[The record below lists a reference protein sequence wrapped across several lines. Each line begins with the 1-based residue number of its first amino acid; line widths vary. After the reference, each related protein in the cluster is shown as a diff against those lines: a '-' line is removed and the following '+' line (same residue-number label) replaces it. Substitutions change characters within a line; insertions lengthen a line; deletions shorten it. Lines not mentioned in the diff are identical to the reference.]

1 MAAPARPSSRIMLD
15 SLTAVRGPAALLVFG
30 YHVIHGTQWANWL
43 PGARIGYVGVSLF
56 FILSG
61 FVLAWSYNK
70 NAGARSFYLL
80 RFARVYPLH
89 FFFYCV
95 ALLGLLLFGV
105 SNSVGELNPLSALLN
120 LVLLQAWVP
129 SWEVIFSNNAVS
141 WSLSCEAFFYLMT
154 PFVLNRLESMRYRV
168 KAALLGSWFLLM
180 AAVSYLLAMQS
191 NFMDVVVYANPLLR
205 SGEFALG
212 LALGLFALMVRDG
225 YQVPVI
231 RGYHCL
237 AMIVL
242 ALGAMYASSKFYL
255 LQTAHGLLLAPVWA
269 VLILVLALWDI
280 RRSAET
286 RGEKNV
292 FWKIAVIAG
301 EASFAFYLVHELVL
315 AYVRSVPSAASAHGG
330 MTGLLYVAIALVI
343 ATVLAILAHYF
354 IERPAHRFIVKKY
367 SQKV

>member
-1 MAAPARPSSRIMLD
+1 MAAPVRPASRIMLD

-30 YHVIHGTQWANWL
+30 YHVVHGTQWANWI
-43 PGARIGYVGVSLF
+43 PGARLGYVGVSLF

-70 NAGARSFYLL
+70 NAGAKNFYLR

-105 SNSVGELNPLSALLN
+105 SNSAGDLNPLSALLN

-129 SWEVIFSNNAVS
+129 SWEVIFSNNVVS

-154 PFVLNRLESMRYRV
+154 PFVLNRLDGMRYRV
-168 KAALLGSWFLLM
+168 KAALLGGWFLLM
-180 AAVSYLLAMQS
+180 ATVSYILATQS

-212 LALGLFALMVRDG
+212 LALGLFALMARDG
-225 YQVPVI
+225 YRVPVI

-237 AMIVL
+237 AMIAL
-242 ALGAMYASSKFYL
+242 ALGVMYVSSKFYL

-269 VLILVLALWDI
+269 VLILVWVSGISNVPLSPAKRACSGRL
-280 RRSAET
+280 RSLLVKRVSHST
-286 RGEKNV
+286 WCMSWCWLTYDRYLRLPPLT
-292 FWKIAVIAG
+292 AV
-301 EASFAFYLVHELVL
+301 
-315 AYVRSVPSAASAHGG
+315 
-330 MTGLLYVAIALVI
+330 
-343 ATVLAILAHYF
+343 
-354 IERPAHRFIVKKY
+354 
-367 SQKV
+367 